1 MAIRIFIA
9 SIGNPPPHSYTFHSA
24 GHILCNALNILL
36 GHGPFTRS
44 LSPTGFTSIGP
55 TYTLYQSPV
64 AMNISGKP
72 VASAYKA
79 FLRSLPEEER
89 ATTKLV
95 VLHDDLENGLGK
107 IKLKVGGSAKGHNG
121 IKDCI
126 RAMGGTEFVRIGVG
140 IGRPISREPRDV
152 AAYVLRK
159 MTAQEMVSITD
170 RAGMVLKML
179 EKMRE
184 GQLEE

>member
-1 MAIRIFIA
+1 
-9 SIGNPPPHSYTFHSA
+9 
-24 GHILCNALNILL
+24 
-36 GHGPFTRS
+36 
-44 LSPTGFTSIGP
+44 
-55 TYTLYQSPV
+55 
-64 AMNISGKP
+64 MNISGKP

-89 ATTKLV
+89 ATAKLV

-121 IKDCI
+121 IKDCTKTL
-126 RAMGGTEFVRIGVG
+126 GGTEFVRIGVG

-159 MTAQEMVSITD
+159 MTPQERVTMTD
-170 RAGMVLKML
+170 RAEVVLRLL
-179 EKMRE
+179 EKIRE
-184 GQLEE
+184 GKMAE

>member
-1 MAIRIFIA
+1 MAIRVLVA
-9 SIGNPPPHSYTFHSA
+9 SIGNPPPYSYTFHSA
-24 GHILCNALNILL
+24 GHVLCNALNALL

-44 LSPTGFTSIGP
+44 ISPTGLTSAGP
-55 TYTLYQSPV
+55 AYTLYQSPV

-89 ATTKLV
+89 ATAKLV
-95 VLHDDLENGLGK
+95 VLHDDLETGLGR
-107 IKLKVGGSAKGHNG
+107 IKLKVGGSARGHNG
-121 IKDCI
+121 IKDCM
-126 RAMGGTEFVRIGVG
+126 RAMGEAEFARIGVG
-140 IGRPISREPRDV
+140 IGRPASREPRDV

-159 MTAQEMVSITD
+159 MTAQEMVMISD
-170 RAGMVLKML
+170 RAEVVLRLL